1 MPGGRIFLY
10 GLFDGAN
17 QIGFQCFA
25 NYTPK
30 KKGMPW
36 IYHSNRTV
44 IHPDYAGLGL
54 GIKLIDES
62 SRLMKKEHPDCRIMA
77 RFSSVP
83 IYKSMMK
90 SKVWK
95 LGAVKQMIKKQYS
108 GKYMERKTG
117 FRDKGTTSFSFE
129 YIGDQKE

>member
-1 MPGGRIFLY
+1 
-10 GLFDGAN
+10 
-17 QIGFQCFA
+17 
-25 NYTPK
+25 
-30 KKGMPW
+30 
-36 IYHSNRTV
+36 
-44 IHPDYAGLGL
+44 
-54 GIKLIDES
+54 
-62 SRLMKKEHPDCRIMA
+62 MA